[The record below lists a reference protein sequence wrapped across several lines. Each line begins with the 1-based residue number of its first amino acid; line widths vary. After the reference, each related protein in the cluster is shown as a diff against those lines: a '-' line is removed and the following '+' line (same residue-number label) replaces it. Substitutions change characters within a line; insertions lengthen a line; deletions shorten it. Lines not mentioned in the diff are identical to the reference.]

1 MSADAVEVRHAGAR
15 YFNRY
20 AYTANNPFN
29 YTDPDGNA
37 AQALEIGALGAVA
50 LCLRNPACVST
61 VGGLLSGAGGFAL
74 GYNNEAAEGGASD
87 APLTELESGT
97 DELISDREP
106 GTDGKRGSTGGPGA
120 GKRFRPETPSERE
133 DKEGVPCAY
142 CGTETTNE
150 RGHPNSRERDHIDPK
165 SRGGNN
171 SSENERDACRTCNR
185 SKGARNPDEWAP

>member
-1 MSADAVEVRHAGAR
+1 MGLTYAQARWYDPAVGRFLSADAVEVRHAGAR

-87 APLTELESGT
+87 APLT
-97 DELISDREP
+97 
-106 GTDGKRGSTGGPGA
+106 
-120 GKRFRPETPSERE
+120 
-133 DKEGVPCAY
+133 
-142 CGTETTNE
+142 
-150 RGHPNSRERDHIDPK
+150 
-165 SRGGNN
+165 
-171 SSENERDACRTCNR
+171 
-185 SKGARNPDEWAP
+185 